1 MIENEVLARIREDQR
16 RSWEAGAPRT
26 VEAYLT
32 QHPELADDADALL
45 DLIYSEVLLREEFGE
60 RAPAAEYLARFP
72 TLSAALAR
80 QFELHDLLRSGSS
93 ASEDTPLEPI
103 RSSAA
108 TVPDAN
114 PLPGFRLGR
123 LLGQG
128 SWGVVYEATQ
138 VALNRRVAVKVSR
151 DAGATVL
158 REARAAGRLNS
169 PHIVQVHDALEVG
182 GRAYLIMELVDGHPL
197 SARAPAR
204 LPVREAARVVLG
216 AARGV
221 GVAHRAGIVHRDLK
235 PANVLIAADGTPKVT
250 DFGLARWTDAPS
262 SFAPRDALVGTAGY
276 MAPEQASGAGAG
288 PPADVWALG
297 VILHELVTGELP
309 FRGEGLVDTVLKAAS
324 DPTPAVPALDPGLDA
339 IRRTCLE
346 KTPADRY
353 PTANELADDLARWL
367 RGERPVARRAGLLR
381 RIVGGVTRRP
391 VVATGLLAGVLV
403 AAVGGSALAYRWS
416 TDPAQRTARALRR
429 GEPVTLVGASG
440 APAWHRW
447 QLAASE
453 LAELDDGSG
462 CAWFRAPQLSLLELC
477 ADPQCDRYRL
487 TAELRH
493 LDSPNRD
500 GSVGVFVGSEAVALS
515 NGGRGHRWLGTEYSD
530 LPDRG
535 LARRPR
541 ERRVECLDCL
551 AFAHPDGTADVSRP
565 GGSWFYPAPNT
576 AVRLPPWRRF
586 TLTVGPD
593 SVRVEWCDPDSD
605 FWPPQDATQA
615 VAGGAARAAIWPL
628 PALPAFRTSERQTAL
643 HLYDLRKRWPGVDL
657 PAPVWSPRR
666 PCGVYARRA
675 SVAVRNVVLEPLS
688 E

>member
-16 RSWEAGAPRT
+16 RCRAADALRP
-26 VEAYLT
+26 VEAYLAL
-32 QHPELADDADALL
+32 HPELADDEEAVL

-60 RAPAAEYLARFP
+60 RVTAAEYLTRFP
-72 TLSAALAR
+72 ARAAALAR
-80 QFELHDLLRSGSS
+80 QFEFHELIRSGSS
-93 ASEDTPLEPI
+93 VSEDTPLEPV
-103 RSSAA
+103 RSTAA
-108 TVPDAN
+108 TVPDSN
-114 PLPGFRLGR
+114 PLPGYRLGR

-128 SWGVVYEATQ
+128 SWGLVYEATQ
-138 VALNRRVAVKVSR
+138 VAVNRRVAVKVSR

-169 PHIVQVHDALEVG
+169 PHIVQVHDALEAG
-182 GRAYLIMELVDGHPL
+182 GRVYLIMELVDGYPL
-197 SARAPAR
+197 SARATAR
-204 LPVREAARVVLG
+204 LPTPEAARVVLG

-235 PANVLIAADGTPKVT
+235 PANVLLAADDTPKVT

-309 FRGEGLVDTVLKAAS
+309 FRGEGLVDTVLKATS
-324 DPTPAVPALDPGLDA
+324 EPTPAVPALDPGLDA

-346 KTPADRY
+346 KNPADRY
-353 PTANELADDLARWL
+353 PSANELAVDLERWF
-367 RGERPVARRAGLLR
+367 RGERPVARRAGPVR
-381 RIVGGVTRRP
+381 RIVGGVARRP

-403 AAVGGSALAYRWS
+403 AAVGGSVLVYHRF
-416 TDPAQRTARALRR
+416 TDPALRTARALRR

-440 APAWHRW
+440 TPAWHRW
-447 QLAASE
+447 QVAASE
-453 LAELDDGSG
+453 LAELEDGSG

-500 GSVGVFVGSEAVALS
+500 GSVGVFVGSEPVALS
-515 NGGRGHRWLGTEYSD
+515 NGGRGHRWLGAEYSD

-551 AFAHPDGTADVSRP
+551 AFAHPDGTVDVSRP
-565 GGSWFYPAPNT
+565 GESWFYPAPNT

-593 SVRVEWCDPDSD
+593 AVRVDWCDPDSD
-605 FWPPQDATQA
+605 RWPSPDATQA
-615 VAGGAARAAIWPL
+615 VAGGATRAAIWPL
-628 PALPAFRTSERQTAL
+628 PALPAFRTAERRTAF
-643 HLYDLRKRWPGVDL
+643 HLSDLRKRWPGVDL
-657 PAPVWSPRR
+657 PAPVWSSRR